1 MTGPRPPRAS
11 PHALHLMLAPLRPAI
26 RQRLTAWLLAALA
39 CAALLAVFLA
49 YLAPETVVD
58 LSNRF
63 WSCF

>member
-1 MTGPRPPRAS
+1 MTSSRRPG
-11 PHALHLMLAPLRPAI
+11 L
-26 RQRLTAWLLAALA
+26 RQRIAVWLLGAAV
-39 CAALLAVFLA
+39 AAVLLAVFLA

>member
-1 MTGPRPPRAS
+1 MTKLHRPS
-11 PHALHLMLAPLRPAI
+11 L
-26 RQRLTAWLLAALA
+26 RQRLIFWLLGAAA

>member
-1 MTGPRPPRAS
+1 MTSLRTALRQHLGP
-11 PHALHLMLAPLRPAI
+11 
-26 RQRLTAWLLAALA
+26 WLIGSAVAAV
-39 CAALLAVFLA
+39 LLAVFLA

>member
-1 MTGPRPPRAS
+1 MTP
-11 PHALHLMLAPLRPAI
+11 PLRPGA
-26 RQRLTAWLLAALA
+26 RQRLTAWLLGAFV

>member
-1 MTGPRPPRAS
+1 
-11 PHALHLMLAPLRPAI
+11 MLAPLRPAI
-26 RQRLTAWLLAALA
+26 RQRLAAWLLAALA